1 MTHSYP
7 IRRSSVLVG
16 AEQEGLRLARNIAGS
31 ALVDR
36 RDIIFV
42 EQIVGVC
49 AQLEIVVHGIAEQRV
64 DDRIALGARGR
75 DRGAIGPAPHS
86 AGVAD
91 AARDLE
97 TEGRAIA
104 GTGREAGAR
113 DRTSVV

>member
-1 MTHSYP
+1 MPVQILFKRRRREARLPPRPLLCSY
-7 IRRSSVLVG
+7 LETEVG
-16 AEQEGLRLARNIAGS
+16 AEQEGLRLARNIAVS

-75 DRGAIGPAPHS
+75 
-86 AGVAD
+86 
-91 AARDLE
+91 ARSEEQTSELQSLM
-97 TEGRAIA
+97 
-104 GTGREAGAR
+104 
-113 DRTSVV
+113 RTSYAVLCLQKK

>member
-1 MTHSYP
+1 MPVQILFKRRRREARLPPRPLLCSY
-7 IRRSSVLVG
+7 LETEVG
-16 AEQEGLRLARNIAGS
+16 AEQEGLRLARNIAVS

-75 DRGAIGPAPHS
+75 ARGAIARKSTRLNSSHYC
-86 AGVAD
+86 
-91 AARDLE
+91 AARMPSF
-97 TEGRAIA
+97 A
-104 GTGREAGAR
+104 
-113 DRTSVV
+113 